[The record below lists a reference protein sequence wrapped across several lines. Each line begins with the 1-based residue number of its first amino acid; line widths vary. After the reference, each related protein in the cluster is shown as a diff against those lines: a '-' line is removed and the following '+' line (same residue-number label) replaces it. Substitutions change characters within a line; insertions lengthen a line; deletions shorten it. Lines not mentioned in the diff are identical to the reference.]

1 MSEIQETTKSK
12 NGLFIALIAALVVAV
27 AFMGY
32 KISSAN
38 KALTDCE
45 QTNKTLEEDMAGLS
59 DMMSNY
65 AGNMS
70 NDLKQDF
77 KNMLKTY
84 DQLKAKDASQAD
96 SINVQKAKIQDLLN
110 QLNSN
115 KKFSARQLYNM
126 RKENETLRN
135 IMKGYVKQIDSLFT
149 LTTQLN
155 ADLESK
161 TSELNET
168 STQRDEYKT
177 QAEIAS
183 EKVKKGS
190 KLQAYGF
197 KSTGLRM
204 KLNSTTEE
212 TNKAKN
218 TTMVKSS
225 FTIGENAIASPGRKY
240 VYMQIVS
247 PDGRT
252 LQSKSSNTVQTDNGS
267 IAYSDKKEIDYNN
280 QSIDVAIFYNQENQ
294 EFTKGT
300 YKVKIYC
307 DGQLIGTDSFT
318 LK

>member
-1 MSEIQETTKSK
+1 
-12 NGLFIALIAALVVAV
+12 
-27 AFMGY
+27 
-32 KISSAN
+32 
-38 KALTDCE
+38 
-45 QTNKTLEEDMAGLS
+45 MAGLS
-59 DMMSNY
+59 DMMSGY

-70 NDLKQDF
+70 NDLKADF
-77 KNMLKTY
+77 RNMLKTY

-96 SINVQKAKIQDLLN
+96 SINLQKAKIQGLLD

-126 RKENETLRN
+126 RKENETLRS
-135 IMKGYVKQIDSLFT
+135 IMKGFVKQIDSLFT

-155 ADLESK
+155 ADLETR

-177 QAEIAS
+177 QAEVAS

-197 KSTGLRM
+197 KSNGLRM

-212 TNKAKN
+212 TNKARN
-218 TTMVKSS
+218 TAMVKSS
-225 FTIGENAIASPGRKY
+225 FTIGENTIASPGRKF
-240 VYMQIVS
+240 VYMQIIS

-267 IAYSDKKEIDYNN
+267 IAYSDKKEVDYNN
-280 QSIDVAIFYNQENQ
+280 QSIDMAIFYSQESE

>member
-1 MSEIQETTKSK
+1 MSEIQETPKSK
-12 NGLFIALIAALVVAV
+12 NGLFITLIAALAVVIGI
-27 AFMGY
+27 MGY
-32 KISSAN
+32 KMSNTN
-38 KALTDCE
+38 KALDDCE
-45 QTNKTLEEDMAGLS
+45 KSNKTLEEDMAGLS
-59 DMMSNY
+59 DMMSGY

-70 NDLKQDF
+70 NDLKADF
-77 KNMLKTY
+77 RNMLKTY

-96 SINVQKAKIQDLLN
+96 SINLQKAKIQGLLD

-155 ADLESK
+155 ADLETR

-177 QAEIAS
+177 QAEVAS

-212 TNKAKN
+212 TNKAKS

-225 FTIGENAIASPGRKY
+225 FTIGENTIANAGRRY
-240 VYMQIVS
+240 VYMQIIS

-280 QSIDVAIFYNQENQ
+280 QSIDMAIFYNQESQ

>member
-1 MSEIQETTKSK
+1 MSEIQEAPKSK
-12 NGLFIALIAALVVAV
+12 NGLFLTIIVVLTV
-27 AFMGY
+27 ILGIMGY
-32 KISSAN
+32 KMSTTSKSLDA
-38 KALTDCE
+38 CE
-45 QTNKTLEEDMAGLS
+45 KSNKTLEEDMAGLS
-59 DMMSNY
+59 EMMSGY

-70 NDLKQDF
+70 NDLKADF
-77 KNMLKTY
+77 QNMLKTY

-96 SINVQKAKIQDLLN
+96 SINTQKAKIQGLLD

-126 RKENETLRN
+126 RKENETLRS

-155 ADLESK
+155 ADLETK

-168 STQRDEYKT
+168 STQRDEFKT
-177 QAEIAS
+177 QAEQAS

-212 TNKAKN
+212 SNKAKN
-218 TTMVKSS
+218 TAMIKSS
-225 FTIGENAIASPGRKY
+225 FTIGENTIANPGRKT
-240 VYMQIVS
+240 VYMQIIS

-252 LQSKSSNTVQTDNGS
+252 LQSKSSNTMQTDNGN

-280 QSIDVAIFYNQENQ
+280 QSIDLAIFYSQDNQ
-294 EFTKGT
+294 EFAKGT